1 MANRKLIVLTGASRG
16 LGAAMA
22 RQLLAT
28 DTHLLTL
35 SRHPDPALADAAA
48 ARGTTLEQW
57 ALDLGHD
64 VGSSARLEAWLH
76 QHPASAF
83 TSATLINNAG
93 LLGHVGP
100 IEASDAD
107 TLAAVLRV
115 GLEAPMLLTAAFL
128 RATRAWPIDKR
139 VLNISSGAGRR
150 PLAGWAA
157 YCAAKAGLD
166 HFSRVIALDER
177 NGPNP
182 ARIVSLAP
190 GVVDTDMQERIR
202 AADAAGFPDKAR
214 FQELKATGQLA
225 TPEDAARRV
234 LTVLA
239 RADFGTEPVAD
250 ARDA

>member
-1 MANRKLIVLTGASRG
+1 MTTRRLIILTGASRG

-22 RQLLAT
+22 RQLLAA

-35 SRHPDPALADAAA
+35 SRHPDPALADLASASGA
-48 ARGTTLEQW
+48 TLEQW

-64 VGSSARLEAWLH
+64 VGSSARLETWLH
-76 QHPASAF
+76 QHTAAAF
-83 TSATLINNAG
+83 RSATLINNAG
-93 LLGHVGP
+93 VLGHVGP
-100 IEASDAD
+100 VDASDAE

-115 GLEAPMLLTAAFL
+115 GLEAPMLLTSAFL
-128 RATRAWPIDKR
+128 RATRAWPVDKR

-150 PLAGWAA
+150 PIAGWGA

-166 HFSRVIALDER
+166 QFSRVTALDEKGR
-177 NGPNP
+177 PNP

-190 GVVDTDMQERIR
+190 GVIDTAMQVEIR
-202 AADAAGFPDKAR
+202 AADAAGFPDKPKFEA
-214 FQELKATGQLA
+214 LKAGGQLA
-225 TPEDAARRV
+225 APDDAAKRV
-234 LTVLA
+234 LAFLA